1 MNLNG
6 GNQNMNND
14 IETLLRIEN
23 NPDIISY
30 RFNADDF
37 LIWPLVRYRIFSQAM
52 DYNQYLSKRSTVKKY
67 RLVKYIVNNFLN
79 YPGFVRNKKILIFGT
94 GVTNIKINNNY
105 FNRIHDYYNLVFPDD
120 TVFLESSDNFEYR
133 KPRAFKNT
141 YYYDYMKIMS
151 VLKSKLVTHV
161 DEKTT
166 KAIDNFIEFLNKN
179 FAMGFDQTFYE
190 MIKNSLI
197 KEATRLSY
205 MKSYFLKL
213 LDRIQ
218 PKIVFLEDAHYG
230 GQSYIIKWAKER
242 GIVTA
247 EFQHGTVSK
256 SDPAYNY
263 GEGVRNSKEYK
274 KYVPDYFLTYG
285 EYWNNQVRIPGKT
298 YVVGNPHFYESIRKY
313 RDIEEQKNTIL
324 IVSQWTMTEE
334 FVKIAEYLAKKFKN
348 MRIIFKMHPGEM
360 KNYELIKPLESFSN
374 VEIRKDG
381 DIYELIARCENIVA
395 CYSTAIFEALAF
407 NKKRIYILENNFS
420 RDEIPQDIGVRF
432 NSKEE
437 LVELIEVKAVSG
449 KHLDIRY
456 YFSDNWKEN
465 YINFIKNELCL
476 KIS

>member
-1 MNLNG
+1 
-6 GNQNMNND
+6 MNND

-274 KYVPDYFLTYG
+274 KYVPDYLLTYG
-285 EYWNNQVRIPGKT
+285 EYWNSQVRIPGKT
-298 YVVGNPHFYESIRKY
+298 YVVGNPHFYESIKRYENIK
-313 RDIEEQKNTIL
+313 EEKDTIL
-324 IVSQWTMTEE
+324 IISQWTLTKE
-334 FVKIAEYLAKKFKN
+334 FIEITEYLAKHFKN
-348 MRIIFKMHPGEM
+348 KKIIFKMHPGEM
-360 KNYELIKPLESFSN
+360 DNFCMIEPLENFPN
-374 VEIRKDG
+374 VQIKKDG
-381 DIYELIARCENIVA
+381 DIYELLAKCENVVG

-407 NKKRIYILENNFS
+407 DKKKIYVLENSFS
-420 RDEIPQDIGVRF
+420 RDEIPEDIGVRF
-432 NSKEE
+432 KNGEE
-437 LVELIEVKAVSG
+437 LVELMEAGITNEKY
-449 KHLDIRY
+449 LDVQH
-456 YFSDNWKEN
+456 YFNSKWKEN
-465 YINFIKNELCL
+465 YISFINDELKL
-476 KIS
+476 SIR

>member
-1 MNLNG
+1 
-6 GNQNMNND
+6 
-14 IETLLRIEN
+14 
-23 NPDIISY
+23 
-30 RFNADDF
+30 
-37 LIWPLVRYRIFSQAM
+37 
-52 DYNQYLSKRSTVKKY
+52 
-67 RLVKYIVNNFLN
+67 
-79 YPGFVRNKKILIFGT
+79 
-94 GVTNIKINNNY
+94 
-105 FNRIHDYYNLVFPDD
+105 
-120 TVFLESSDNFEYR
+120 
-133 KPRAFKNT
+133 
-141 YYYDYMKIMS
+141 MS

-256 SDPAYNY
+256 SHPAYNY
-263 GEGVRNSKEYK
+263 GEGVRNSEEYK

-324 IVSQWTMTEE
+324 IVSQWTMTEK
-334 FVKIAEYLAKKFKN
+334 FVKIAEYLAKRFKN

-360 KNYELIKPLESFSN
+360 KNYELIKPLESFQN
-374 VEIRKDG
+374 VEVKKDG

-395 CYSTAIFEALAF
+395 CYSTVVFEVLAF
-407 NKKRIYILENNFS
+407 KKRIYVLDNKFS
-420 RDEIPQDIGVRF
+420 RNYIPKELGVRF
-432 NSKEE
+432 GNLEE
-437 LVELIEVKAVSG
+437 LAEMIEKKVKNVDEPSVE
-449 KHLDIRY
+449 Y
-456 YFSDNWKEN
+456 YFNANWKEN
-465 YINFIKNELCL
+465 YVRFIREEVGL
-476 KIS
+476 KV